1 MGRTT
6 TRGTWRYVRTAVMT
20 VTFAAIDVGT
30 NSANLLVIDEL
41 GKEVTRVITSTRLGE
56 GLHSTGELSVEAM
69 ARTIDVIASYV
80 ATATSLGATKIQI
93 VGTAACRRA
102 RNTSAF
108 SELLQAKTRVNIEV
122 LSESEEA
129 ALTFSGALLEL
140 PVIDTPTLVID
151 IGGGSTEYTVGTQSI
166 DVFAS
171 IPFGAVTSTD
181 SHISSDLPRPEDL
194 TNLIGAVSD
203 ELEDITRDHPVVASP
218 IRTVGVAGTIVT
230 IAAVELGLHEY
241 DDTALHGMTLSR
253 EAVEDVFRTVATEPL
268 ALRVQNPGLGPDRA
282 DIIVAGCCILVATM
296 RRLHLS
302 EITVS
307 TRGLLDGV
315 AHRARLNS

>member
-1 MGRTT
+1 MK
-6 TRGTWRYVRTAVMT
+6 T
-20 VTFAAIDVGT
+20 VAAIDVGT
-30 NSANLLVIDEL
+30 NSTNLLVIDEH
-41 GKEVTRVITSTRLGE
+41 GKELTRVITSSRLGE

-69 ARTIDVIASYV
+69 TRTIEVITSYV
-80 ATATSLGATKIQI
+80 ATAQSLGATMIQI

-102 RNTSAF
+102 RNTATF
-108 SELLQAKTRVNIEV
+108 SDLLKEKTQLTLKV
-122 LSESEEA
+122 LSESDEA
-129 ALTFSGALLEL
+129 AMTFSGALIGL
-140 PVIDTPTLVID
+140 PVIDTPTMVID
-151 IGGGSTEYTVGTQSI
+151 IGGGSTEYTVGTESI
-166 DVFAS
+166 EIFAS

-203 ELEDITRDHPVVASP
+203 ELEDITRDHPIVATAM
-218 IRTVGVAGTIVT
+218 RTVGVAGTIVT
-230 IAAVELGLHEY
+230 IAAVELGLHEF
-241 DDTALHGMTLSR
+241 DDSALHGMSLSR
-253 EAVEDVFRTVATEPL
+253 DAAEDVFRTVATEPL

-315 AHRARLNS
+315 ASRVRLNS

>member
-1 MGRTT
+1 MK
-6 TRGTWRYVRTAVMT
+6 T
-20 VTFAAIDVGT
+20 VAAIDVGT
-30 NSANLLVIDEL
+30 NSTNLLVIDEH
-41 GKEVTRVITSTRLGE
+41 GKELTRVITSTRLGE

-69 ARTIDVIASYV
+69 TRTVEVITSYI
-80 ATATSLGATKIQI
+80 ATAQSLGATMIQI

-102 RNTSAF
+102 RNTATF
-108 SELLQAKTRVNIEV
+108 SDLLKEKTQLTLEV
-122 LSESEEA
+122 LSESDEA
-129 ALTFSGALLEL
+129 AMTFSGALIGL
-140 PVIDTPTLVID
+140 PVIETPTMVID
-151 IGGGSTEYTVGTQSI
+151 IGGGSTEYTVGTESI
-166 DVFAS
+166 EIFAS

-203 ELEDITRDHPVVASP
+203 ELEDITRDHPVVGSP
-218 IRTVGVAGTIVT
+218 MRTVGVAGTIVT
-230 IAAVELGLHEY
+230 IAAVELGLHDF
-241 DDTALHGMTLSR
+241 DDSALHGMSLSR
-253 EAVEDVFRTVATEPL
+253 DAAEDVFRTVATEPL
-268 ALRVQNPGLGPDRA
+268 ALRVQNPGLGSDRA

-315 AHRARLNS
+315 ASRVRLNS

>member
-1 MGRTT
+1 MK
-6 TRGTWRYVRTAVMT
+6 T
-20 VTFAAIDVGT
+20 VAAIDVGT
-30 NSANLLVIDEL
+30 NSTNLLVIDEH
-41 GKEVTRVITSTRLGE
+41 GAEITRVITSTRLGE
-56 GLHSTGELSVEAM
+56 GLQSTGELSLEAIS
-69 ARTIDVIASYV
+69 RTIEVITSYV
-80 ATATSLGATKIQI
+80 ATAQSFGATKIQI

-102 RNTSAF
+102 RNTATF
-108 SELLQAKTRVNIEV
+108 IELLREKTELTLQV
-122 LSESEEA
+122 LSESDEA
-129 ALTFSGALLEL
+129 SLTFSGALIGL
-140 PVIDTPTLVID
+140 PAIDTTTLVID
-151 IGGGSTEYTVGTQSI
+151 IGGGSTEYTVGTESI

-203 ELEDITRDHPVVASP
+203 ELEDITRDHPIVGSP
-218 IRTVGVAGTIVT
+218 MRTVGVAGTIVT
-230 IAAVELGLHEY
+230 IAAVELGLHEF
-241 DDTALHGMTLSR
+241 DDSALHGMSLSR
-253 EAVEDVFRTVATEPL
+253 DAVEDVFRTVATEPL

-315 AHRARLNS
+315 ASRVRLNS

>member
-1 MGRTT
+1 MGRTA
-6 TRGTWRYVRTAVMT
+6 TRRTWRYVRTAVMT
-20 VTFAAIDVGT
+20 ETFAAIDVGT

-41 GKEVTRVITSTRLGE
+41 GKEVTRVLTSTRLGE
-56 GLHSTGELSVEAM
+56 GLHLTGELSVEAM

-80 ATATSLGATKIQI
+80 AIATSLGTTKIQI

-108 SELLQAKTRVNIEV
+108 SELLQAKTHVNIEV

-129 ALTFSGALLEL
+129 ALTFSGALIGL

-203 ELEDITRDHPVVASP
+203 ELEDITRDHPVVGSP
-218 IRTVGVAGTIVT
+218 MRTVGVAGTIVT
-230 IAAVELGLHEY
+230 IAAVELGLHEF
-241 DDTALHGMTLSR
+241 DESALHGMTLSR
-253 EAVEDVFRTVATEPL
+253 EAAEDVFRTVATEPL

-315 AHRARLNS
+315 AHRARLNP

>member
-108 SELLQAKTRVNIEV
+108 SELLQAKTRVSIEV

-129 ALTFSGALLEL
+129 ALTFSGALIGL

-315 AHRARLNS
+315 AHRARLNP

>member
-6 TRGTWRYVRTAVMT
+6 TRRTWRYVRTTIMKT
-20 VTFAAIDVGT
+20 VAAIDVGT
-30 NSANLLVIDEL
+30 NSTNLLVIDEHGAEL
-41 GKEVTRVITSTRLGE
+41 TRVITSTRLGE
-56 GLHSTGELSVEAM
+56 GLQSTGELSLEAM
-69 ARTIDVIASYV
+69 TRTIEVITSYI
-80 ATATSLGATKIQI
+80 ATAQSLGATKIQI

-102 RNTSAF
+102 RNTATF
-108 SELLQAKTRVNIEV
+108 IELVREKTQLTLEV
-122 LSESEEA
+122 LSESDEA
-129 ALTFSGALLEL
+129 AVTFSGALIGL
-140 PVIDTPTLVID
+140 PTFDAPTLVID
-151 IGGGSTEYTVGTQSI
+151 IGGGSTEYTVGTESLEI
-166 DVFAS
+166 FAS

-203 ELEDITRDHPVVASP
+203 ELEDITRDHPVVGSP

-230 IAAVELGLHEY
+230 IAAVELGLHEF
-241 DDTALHGMTLSR
+241 DDAALHGMALSR

-315 AHRARLNS
+315 ASRVRLNS

>member
-6 TRGTWRYVRTAVMT
+6 TRRTWRYVRTTIMKT
-20 VTFAAIDVGT
+20 VAAIDVGT
-30 NSANLLVIDEL
+30 NSTNLLVVDEHGAEL
-41 GKEVTRVITSTRLGE
+41 TRVITSTRLGE
-56 GLHSTGELSVEAM
+56 GLQSTGELSLEAM
-69 ARTIDVIASYV
+69 TRTIEVITSYI
-80 ATATSLGATKIQI
+80 ATAQSLGATKIQI

-102 RNTSAF
+102 RNKAAF
-108 SELLQAKTRVNIEV
+108 IELVREKTQLTLEV
-122 LSESEEA
+122 LSESDEA
-129 ALTFSGALLEL
+129 AVTFSGALIGL
-140 PVIDTPTLVID
+140 PTIDAPTLVID
-151 IGGGSTEYTVGTQSI
+151 IGGGSTEYTVGTESLEI
-166 DVFAS
+166 FAS

-203 ELEDITRDHPVVASP
+203 ELEDITRDHPVVGSP

-230 IAAVELGLHEY
+230 IAAVELGLHEF
-241 DDTALHGMTLSR
+241 DDAALHGMALSR

-296 RRLHLS
+296 RCLHLS

-315 AHRARLNS
+315 ASRVRLNS

>member
-1 MGRTT
+1 MK
-6 TRGTWRYVRTAVMT
+6 T
-20 VTFAAIDVGT
+20 VAAIDVGT
-30 NSANLLVIDEL
+30 NSTNLLVIDEH
-41 GKEVTRVITSTRLGE
+41 GAEITRVITSTRLGE
-56 GLHSTGELSVEAM
+56 GLQSTGELSLEAIS
-69 ARTIDVIASYV
+69 RTIEVITSYV
-80 ATATSLGATKIQI
+80 ATAQSFGATKIQI

-102 RNTSAF
+102 RNTANF
-108 SELLQAKTRVNIEV
+108 IEILREKTQLTLEV
-122 LSESEEA
+122 LSESDEA
-129 ALTFSGALLEL
+129 ALTYSGALIGL

-203 ELEDITRDHPVVASP
+203 ELEDITRDHPIVASP

-230 IAAVELGLHEY
+230 IAAVELGLHEF
-241 DDTALHGMTLSR
+241 DDTALHGMSLSR
-253 EAVEDVFRTVATEPL
+253 DAVEDVFRTVATEPL

-315 AHRARLNS
+315 ASRVRLNS

>member
-1 MGRTT
+1 MGGTT
-6 TRGTWRYVRTAVMT
+6 TRRTWRYVRTAVMT
-20 VTFAAIDVGT
+20 RVAAIDVGT
-30 NSANLLVIDEL
+30 NSTNLLVIDEH
-41 GKEVTRVITSTRLGE
+41 GTESTRVITSTRLGE
-56 GLHSTGELSVEAM
+56 GLQSTGELSLEAM
-69 ARTIDVIASYV
+69 TRTVEVIASYV
-80 ATATSLGATKIQI
+80 TTAQSLGVTNIQI

-102 RNTSAF
+102 RTAPSF
-108 SELLQAKTRVNIEV
+108 SELLREQTHLTIEV
-122 LSESEEA
+122 LSESDEA
-129 ALTFSGALLEL
+129 ALTFSGALIGL

-151 IGGGSTEYTVGTQSI
+151 IGGGSTEYTVGTESI

-203 ELEDITRDHPVVASP
+203 ELEDITRDHPIVGTAM
-218 IRTVGVAGTIVT
+218 RTVGVAGTIVS
-230 IAAVELGLHEY
+230 IAAVELGLHEF
-241 DDTALHGMTLSR
+241 DDSALHGMALSR
-253 EAVEDVFRTVATEPL
+253 EAVEDVFRTMATEPL
-268 ALRVQNPGLGPDRA
+268 ALRVQNPGLGRDRA

-296 RRLHLS
+296 RRLRLA

-315 AHRARLNS
+315 AHRVRLNS

>member
-1 MGRTT
+1 
-6 TRGTWRYVRTAVMT
+6 
-20 VTFAAIDVGT
+20 
-30 NSANLLVIDEL
+30 
-41 GKEVTRVITSTRLGE
+41 
-56 GLHSTGELSVEAM
+56 
-69 ARTIDVIASYV
+69 
-80 ATATSLGATKIQI
+80 
-93 VGTAACRRA
+93 
-102 RNTSAF
+102 
-108 SELLQAKTRVNIEV
+108 
-122 LSESEEA
+122 
-129 ALTFSGALLEL
+129 
-140 PVIDTPTLVID
+140 LVID
-151 IGGGSTEYTVGTQSI
+151 IGGGSTEYTVGTESLEI
-166 DVFAS
+166 FAS

-203 ELEDITRDHPVVASP
+203 ELEDITRDHPVVGSP

-230 IAAVELGLHEY
+230 IAAVELGLHEF
-241 DDTALHGMTLSR
+241 DDAALHGMALSR

-315 AHRARLNS
+315 ASRVRLNS

>member
-1 MGRTT
+1 MK
-6 TRGTWRYVRTAVMT
+6 T
-20 VTFAAIDVGT
+20 VAAIDVGT
-30 NSANLLVIDEL
+30 NSANLLVIDEH
-41 GKEVTRVITSTRLGE
+41 GKELTRVITSTRLGE

-69 ARTIDVIASYV
+69 TRTVEVITSYI
-80 ATATSLGATKIQI
+80 ATAQSLGATMIQI

-102 RNTSAF
+102 RNIATF
-108 SELLQAKTRVNIEV
+108 SDLLNEKTQLTLEV
-122 LSESEEA
+122 LSESDEA
-129 ALTFSGALLEL
+129 AMTFSGALIGL
-140 PVIDTPTLVID
+140 PVIETPTMVID
-151 IGGGSTEYTVGTQSI
+151 IGGGSTEYTVGTESI
-166 DVFAS
+166 EIFAS

-203 ELEDITRDHPVVASP
+203 ELEDITRDHPVVGSQM
-218 IRTVGVAGTIVT
+218 RTVGVAGTIVT
-230 IAAVELGLHEY
+230 IAAVELGLHEF
-241 DDTALHGMTLSR
+241 DDSALHGMSLSR
-253 EAVEDVFRTVATEPL
+253 DAAEDVFRTVATEPL
-268 ALRVQNPGLGPDRA
+268 ALRVQNPGLSPDRA